1 MNGRDQQP
9 SIGHRPMPVFTLA
22 HLSDPHLG
30 ALAWPGLPALL
41 NKRILGY
48 LSWTF
53 RRRPVHEGTVLPALV
68 EDLRRVRPDHI
79 VVTGDITNISL
90 PDEFTRGAA
99 WLRGLADAHD
109 LTVIPGNHDAYVGV
123 PWERSLGHWSGFM
136 SGAATAPF
144 TTEAPARSPED
155 FPFVRLRGPVALIGV
170 STAAPMPA
178 LSAAGRIGA
187 AQLGRLATQLDELGR
202 RKLFR
207 VVLIHHPP
215 LPGAAK
221 PRKQLEDAADFRA
234 VIARCGAELVL
245 FGHTHLS
252 ALGRLAT
259 PAGTV
264 PAIGVPSASARPHRG
279 KDHSRYH
286 LYRIEADG
294 DGWRLDVEVRG
305 VGPALDRFDDEARFD
320 LAVPA

>member
-1 MNGRDQQP
+1 
-9 SIGHRPMPVFTLA
+9 MPEQLPYTLA

-30 ALAWPGLPALL
+30 AMAWPGVAALL

-48 LSWTF
+48 LSWTY

-68 EDLRRVRPDHI
+68 EDLRRARPDHI

-99 WLRGLADAHD
+99 WLRGLADAAD

-123 PWERSLGHWSGFM
+123 PWERSLAHWATWM
-136 SGAATAPF
+136 SGAAAAPF
-144 TTEAPARSPED
+144 TTETPVASDAD
-155 FPFVRLRGPVALIGV
+155 FPFVRLRGPLALIGI

-178 LSAAGRIGA
+178 LSAAGRVGA
-187 AQLGRLATQLDELGR
+187 DQLARLATQLDELGR

-221 PRKQLEDAADFRA
+221 PSKQLTDAAAFRA

-245 FGHTHLS
+245 FGHTHVS
-252 ALGRLAT
+252 ALGRLKT
-259 PAGTV
+259 PSGSA
-264 PAIGVPSASARPHRG
+264 PAIGVPSASARPHHG

-286 LYRIEADG
+286 LYRIAPDG
-294 DGWRLDVEVRG
+294 GGWRVDVEVRG
-305 VGPALDRFDDEARFD
+305 VGPSLDRFADEGRFD